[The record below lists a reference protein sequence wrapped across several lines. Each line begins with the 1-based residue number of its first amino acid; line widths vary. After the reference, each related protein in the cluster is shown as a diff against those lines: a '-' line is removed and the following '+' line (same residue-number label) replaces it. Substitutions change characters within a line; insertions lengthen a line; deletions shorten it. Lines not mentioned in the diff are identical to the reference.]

1 MFIVYHILIGGE
13 SKIYIFWEAHR
24 KKECM
29 NAILVEVGNPR

>member
-29 NAILVEVGNPR
+29 NAILEEVGKAR